1 MPTLRDRH
9 DCRDRCRLVERFARI
24 PRPSLVTRL
33 ELQVASGQIVSDGV
47 AVDVIERVC
56 NCNVA
61 SRLADRDHQLDLMV
75 KIIGTRRVRHR
86 CIVGH
91 DGIGRLG
98 EEERRLTLGVLAH
111 LTCVC
116 CVIAPNAVDAMHRE
130 AIARAANFNRNRLVW
145 SKYKA
150 HVVDKLAW
158 WTEDGSSLAR
168 FAPQTELFLN
178 DPVREAEQHRLFLS
192 LMTTSGPARHN
203 EDIARTPLERTVSD
217 DRTTIAFETDEHRR
231 VGASV
236 RTPTKV
242 LGQQLHESG
251 N

>member
-1 MPTLRDRH
+1 
-9 DCRDRCRLVERFARI
+9 
-24 PRPSLVTRL
+24 
-33 ELQVASGQIVSDGV
+33 
-47 AVDVIERVC
+47 
-56 NCNVA
+56 
-61 SRLADRDHQLDLMV
+61 
-75 KIIGTRRVRHR
+75 
-86 CIVGH
+86 
-91 DGIGRLG
+91 
-98 EEERRLTLGVLAH
+98 
-111 LTCVC
+111 
-116 CVIAPNAVDAMHRE
+116 
-130 AIARAANFNRNRLVW
+130 
-145 SKYKA
+145 
-150 HVVDKLAW
+150 VVDKLAW

-251 N
+251 NRRHRVPTRHGIDVTHLVPVTRMRIPASTQVVQ